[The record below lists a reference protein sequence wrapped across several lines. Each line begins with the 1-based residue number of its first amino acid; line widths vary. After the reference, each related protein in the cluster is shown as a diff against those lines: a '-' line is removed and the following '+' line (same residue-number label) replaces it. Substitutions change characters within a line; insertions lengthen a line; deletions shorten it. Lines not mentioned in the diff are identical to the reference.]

1 MSQQDLQFNYKL
13 EIINNQIE
21 NYKKVFEFANN
32 LLLT

>member
-1 MSQQDLQFNYKL
+1 MSQQDLQSNYKL